1 MAIIVMEYENPD
13 VAAIRKRHYEANPAK
28 AHKTLTALE
37 RRELEHEEAEEYRR
51 AAIKRIGPRA
61 YMNNNANT
69 SSLVPLYREDNS
81 RSYDHH
87 LDETRRVA
95 RLKNEARLL
104 ELENDKLREKVA
116 AQARAVEEQKQREE
130 QIKRNAAMR
139 ANWDAMTA
147 GTKSLD
153 EVLNAS
159 FAQQFGHDMQDLSI
173 KANNPFE
180 GVFSSSFDVE
190 PVQTPSEVDAEI
202 NRLIDELHDSI
213 GLGLDETPAEED
225 VWSGLFTDGVVE
237 LKNSG
242 YNPNHTSEEHF
253 NRIIFGDEC
262 QKWMRRQPGVVTSKQ
277 ILEYVEK
284 VMAHEERVWLA
295 RRTQNDRLRVNHKT
309 GQIEHTNV
317 PAFRPGAD
325 FEW

>member
-13 VAAIRKRHYEANPAK
+13 VAAIRKRHNDNPASGRCKTESFIERK
-28 AHKTLTALE
+28 A
-37 RRELEHEEAEEYRR
+37 REHEEAEEYRR

-87 LDETRRVA
+87 LDETRRVS

-104 ELENDKLREKVA
+104 ELENDRLREKVE
-116 AQARAVEEQKQREE
+116 AQARAVEESKQRLE
-130 QIKRNAAMR
+130 QKKRDAAIR
-139 ANWDAMTA
+139 KNWDEMTA

-159 FAQQFGHDMQDLSI
+159 FAQQFGDDMQDLAI
-173 KANNPFE
+173 K
-180 GVFSSSFDVE
+180 SE
-190 PVQTPSEVDAEI
+190 PVDLAMAEK
-202 NRLIDELHDSI
+202 ELWD
-213 GLGLDETPAEED
+213 
-225 VWSGLFTDGVVE
+225 GLFTDGVVE

-262 QKWMRRQPGVVTSKQ
+262 QKWMKKQPGVVTSKQ
-277 ILEYVEK
+277 ILKYVEK
-284 VMAHEERVWLA
+284 VMAQEEKVWVA
-295 RRTQNDRLRVNHKT
+295 QRTQNDRLRVDHKT
-309 GQIEHTNV
+309 GEIRHYPPQ
-317 PAFRPGAD
+317 FRPGAD